1 MIESETIFRRSMGTH
16 RVIWV
21 ISIILSVIS
30 IFIYKVTAWIPGYFY
45 IAGIL
50 AFIISFSKY
59 AEMDVEGIRIYLG
72 NIFMKFELN
81 IEWRSITS
89 AEYTT
94 VEKRWRTN
102 NHGVDT
108 GLNAPDQ
115 EDEEGVLIEFS
126 RDIENEEIITNNKKL
141 AQKLKLP
148 NERRFLFLRSGPR
161 GGFKNFLLTM
171 QRYSKKN
178 CFNWE
183 LLKNVKPFEYGY
195 IDWLIGVAATVL
207 LAYNILIL

>member
-1 MIESETIFRRSMGTH
+1 MTESATIFRRSLGAH

-30 IFIYKVTAWIPGYFY
+30 ILIDKVTAWIPGYFY

-59 AEMDVEGIRIYLG
+59 AEMNVEGIRIYLG
-72 NIFMKFELN
+72 TIFRKLELN
-81 IEWRSITS
+81 LEWASITS
-89 AEYTT
+89 AKYTT
-94 VEKRWRTN
+94 VEKRWRTK

-108 GLNAPDQ
+108 GLNTPDQ

-126 RDIENEEIITNNKKL
+126 RDIENEEIVTKNKTL
-141 AQKLKLP
+141 SQKLKLP
-148 NERRFLFLRSGPR
+148 DERRFLFLPYGPR

-171 QRYSKKN
+171 QRYSNKN
-178 CFNWE
+178 CFDWE
-183 LLKNVKPFEYGY
+183 LLKNVKPFEYGF

-207 LAYNILIL
+207 LAYSIV